1 MPFYSKKDKKQ
12 LYLSFTMRKLY
23 LFNPENDMALASGS
37 PYYMAPSSAKKMAD
51 DLAVLPAWYAEEG
64 SEVLLR
70 DKRHLE
76 WLLNECGHLLS
87 VKGSIDVLPMVHRI
101 VPWGWSPALLRQFR
115 ERGFPDE
122 ALITD
127 CQMSQIREFSSRK
140 IAVSLLPRIRI
151 EGTVGS
157 SYWFSSVDD
166 VKAFVASRDNV
177 LLKSPWSG
185 SGKGIQKVSG
195 MVDENVYGWIKRI
208 VMTQGGIVGEP
219 FYDKVEDFAMEF
231 YVTDDGICFIGYSLF
246 ETDSRGIY
254 KGNWLAADSVIEK
267 RLSSYV
273 PVAVLNTVRDLLL
286 RELSSLL
293 QQSYRGYLGID
304 MMIVRADKGYAV
316 HPLVEMNLRMNMG
329 VVARLF
335 HDRFVCTDACG
346 VYVVEYYAKKG
357 EALSKDNVMKNRY
370 PLVLENKRIRSGYK
384 SLTPIFEDTAY
395 QVFVL
400 FK

>member
-1 MPFYSKKDKKQ
+1 M
-12 LYLSFTMRKLY
+12 SFIMRNLY

-37 PYYMAPSSAKKMAD
+37 PYYMAPSSAKKMAN
-51 DLAVLPAWYAEEG
+51 DLAVLPAWYAEDG
-64 SEVLLR
+64 SDVLLK

-76 WLLNECGHLLS
+76 WLLNENDHLLS
-87 VKGSIDVLPMVHRI
+87 VKGCIDVLPMEHKI
-101 VPWGWSPALLRQFR
+101 VPWGWNPALLRQFR
-115 ERGFPDE
+115 EQGVSDV

-127 CQMSQIREFSSRK
+127 RKMQRIREFSSRK
-140 IAVSLLPRIRI
+140 VAVSLLPRMRI
-151 EGTVGS
+151 EETVGN

-166 VKAFVASRDNV
+166 VKEFVVSEDNV

-195 MVDENVYGWIKRI
+195 RVNENMYGWIKRI
-208 VMTQGGIVGEP
+208 IMTQGGIVGEP
-219 FYDKVEDFAMEF
+219 LYNKVEDFAMEF
-231 YVTDDGICFIGYSLF
+231 YVTDNGIHFVGYSLF

-254 KGNWLAADSVIEK
+254 KENWLVADSAIEK

-273 PVAVLNTVRDLLL
+273 SITVLDAIRNILL
-286 RELSSLL
+286 RELSMLL
-293 QQSYRGYLGID
+293 QQFYRGYLGVD
-304 MMIVRADKGYAV
+304 MMIVRTDKGYAV

-357 EALSKDNVMKNRY
+357 EALYKDNVMKNSY

-384 SLTPIFEDTAY
+384 SLTPIFEDTSY
-395 QVFVL
+395 QIFVL